1 MARLARVVG
10 IGLPHHVTQRGNAR
24 QFILAADEERLVYLD
39 LFRQYSRLHQ
49 LSVLGYCL
57 MSNPVHLI
65 VAGASEVEIAAI
77 RESTHTGRP
86 LGSSEFVT
94 ALEKSLGRPL
104 APQKGGRQAT
114 PETPRSQRTINFD

>member
-10 IGLPHHVTQRGNAR
+10 IGLPHYVTQRGNAR

-57 MSNPVHLI
+57 ISNHVHLI
-65 VAGASEVEIAAI
+65 VAGASEIEIAAFP
-77 RESTHTGRP
+77 SVP
-86 LGSSEFVT
+86 GSR
-94 ALEKSLGRPL
+94 KP
-104 APQKGGRQAT
+104 
-114 PETPRSQRTINFD
+114 SQTTSKF